1 MRAYPFG
8 LIFANDLGKAEQW
21 AVAHSALTHRD
32 PIGLAACAA
41 MAVGTA
47 LCVNGTAAG
56 DVLEAM
62 SDAAEHRYSAETAV
76 MMREAVAEAQSG
88 VGPRSVLGRLEGW
101 AAHEAIAVAAY
112 VR

>member
-8 LIFANDLGKAEQW
+8 LIFANDLGKAEEW

-32 PIGLAACAA
+32 PIALAACAA

-47 LCVNGTAAG
+47 LCVNGAPVS

-62 SDAAEHRYSAETAV
+62 SEAADRYSAETAV
-76 MMREAVAEAQSG
+76 MMREAVAEAKSG
-88 VGPRSVLGRLEGW
+88 VGPKICAG
-101 AAHEAIAVAAY
+101 
-112 VR
+112 